1 MLTPCQAEIHKTKLD
16 NELSQNRTNKVL
28 MNDMLLR
35 LIVCE
40 IYHYKNT
47 FKIYDSLETTE
58 IFFLEFMDT
67 GSILIMIANYMIF
80 DCSKALDVY

>member
-28 MNDMLLR
+28 MSDMLLR

-58 IFFLEFMDT
+58 IFFS
-67 GSILIMIANYMIF
+67 SIYGYWLNSNYDFKLYDI
-80 DCSKALDVY
+80 